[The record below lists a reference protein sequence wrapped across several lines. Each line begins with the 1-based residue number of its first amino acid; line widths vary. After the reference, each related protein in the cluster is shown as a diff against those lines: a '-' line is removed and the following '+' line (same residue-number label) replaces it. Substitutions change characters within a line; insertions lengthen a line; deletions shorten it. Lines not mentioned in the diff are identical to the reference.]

1 MQNGSGNLRVCL
13 GEGAPAQTLQLGGDG
28 AQARLERRAVGLV
41 GDLLKL
47 FADSTHSI
55 GLLEA
60 LLLGACKVG
69 QRVEHRFG
77 RGAVVLDTRQQGG
90 NRRVGAGVHAV
101 GRPFFLRI
109 EAEQAQLA
117 FGHIVEGHLVA
128 QEKGVL
134 RIKHDGLAIP
144 AVAVVVGAGEVP
156 LFRINFDRGLLVGAE
171 EAGAVALELRVL
183 RIIVAWHHRGEV
195 VYVHRVR
202 FHEVRVF
209 VRVLGLVGGLHG
221 DAGAGQDVGDDP
233 HLLPRLGLAQGTRA
247 GQGQIRLHLG
257 QLADEGM
264 AQHTGRIRG
273 DGGGQRRADDPLGF
287 QGLHDEVALHGAI
300 PTLLPFHDGVGS
312 RALQGRFH
320 LGGA

>member
-1 MQNGSGNLRVCL
+1 MQNGGGNLGVCL

-28 AQARLERRAVGLV
+28 AQTRLERRAVGLV

-47 FADSTHSI
+47 FADSTHGI

-60 LLLGACKVG
+60 LLLGARQVG

-77 RGAVVLDTRQQGG
+77 RGAVVLDTGQQGG

-117 FGHIVEGHLVA
+117 LGHVVEGHLVA

-144 AVAVVVGAGEVP
+144 AVAIVIGAGEVP
-156 LFRINFDRGLLVGAE
+156 LLRINFDRGFLVGAE

-195 VYVHRVR
+195 VYVHRVG

-221 DAGAGQDVGDDP
+221 NAGARQRVGHGGHGGRGTLAVGDDP
-233 HLLPRLGLAQGTRA
+233 QLLPRLRLAQGAHA
-247 GQGQIRLHLG
+247 GQGQIRLQLG
-257 QLADEGM
+257 QLADKGM
-264 AQHTGRIRG
+264 TEHSGRIGG
-273 DGGGQRRADDPLGF
+273 DRGGQRGTDDPLG
-287 QGLHDEVALHGAI
+287 L
-300 PTLLPFHDGVGS
+300 
-312 RALQGRFH
+312 
-320 LGGA
+320 